1 MPQSRPEEPRQE
13 RNMINGHVIWGPS
26 MGDLFRI
33 AVSRAFRRASVEP
46 VLKSQR
52 GGVNATNYS
61 KNGES
66 NISDS
71 LAS

>member
-1 MPQSRPEEPRQE
+1 
-13 RNMINGHVIWGPS
+13 

-33 AVSRAFRRASVEP
+33 AVSGAFRRASAKP
-46 VLKSQR
+46 VLNGQR
-52 GGVNATNYS
+52 GGVNATKYS
-61 KNGES
+61 KNGKS

>member
-1 MPQSRPEEPRQE
+1 
-13 RNMINGHVIWGPS
+13 

-33 AVSRAFRRASVEP
+33 TVSGAFRRASAKP